1 MYFKSKQ
8 ETCTKFT
15 IRNFHKVPT
24 PEEIFSGKLRPRV
37 RLRLRSH
44 AGAKCEIMYMRQ
56 QARSNVSKHQR
67 TDIQKLK
74 SVA

>member
-37 RLRLRSH
+37 RLRSH
-44 AGAKCEIMYMRQ
+44 AQNVKLCTCAGQ
-56 QARSNVSKHQR
+56 QARSNVSKHQP

-74 SVA
+74 FVA